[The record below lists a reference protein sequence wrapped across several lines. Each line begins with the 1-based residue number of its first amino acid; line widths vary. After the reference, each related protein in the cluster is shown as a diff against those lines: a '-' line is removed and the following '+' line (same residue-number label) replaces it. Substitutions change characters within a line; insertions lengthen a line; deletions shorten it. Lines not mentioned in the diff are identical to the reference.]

1 MLFQIYGETAG
12 FQLLG
17 WLMVFVG
24 LILANEF
31 ARRTKWGG
39 IAKVV
44 KHRWQYSKT
53 GRQGVPVGVAEIT
66 GGKNRM
72 GHVGHQDAPRGKA
85 MKRLMIIPEQ
95 WREYSGQRRRQ
106 RYCLKILFL
115 EHGSLSKI

>member
-39 IAKVV
+39 IA
-44 KHRWQYSKT
+44 
-53 GRQGVPVGVAEIT
+53 
-66 GGKNRM
+66 
-72 GHVGHQDAPRGKA
+72 
-85 MKRLMIIPEQ
+85 
-95 WREYSGQRRRQ
+95 
-106 RYCLKILFL
+106 CFL
-115 EHGSLSKI
+115 VLPQV

>member
-39 IAKVV
+39 
-44 KHRWQYSKT
+44 
-53 GRQGVPVGVAEIT
+53 VA
-66 GGKNRM
+66 
-72 GHVGHQDAPRGKA
+72 
-85 MKRLMIIPEQ
+85 
-95 WREYSGQRRRQ
+95 
-106 RYCLKILFL
+106 CFL
-115 EHGSLSKI
+115 VLPAVLTV

>member
-39 IAKVV
+39 IACFLVLPEI
-44 KHRWQYSKT
+44 
-53 GRQGVPVGVAEIT
+53 GRASC
-66 GGKNRM
+66 
-72 GHVGHQDAPRGKA
+72 
-85 MKRLMIIPEQ
+85 
-95 WREYSGQRRRQ
+95 RERVS
-106 RYCLKILFL
+106 
-115 EHGSLSKI
+115 EAV